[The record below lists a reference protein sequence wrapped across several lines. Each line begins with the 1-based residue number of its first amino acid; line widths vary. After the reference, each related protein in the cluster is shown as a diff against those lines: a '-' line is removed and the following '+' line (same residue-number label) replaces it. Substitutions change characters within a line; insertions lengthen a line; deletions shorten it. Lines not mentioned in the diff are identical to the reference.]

1 MKRVWNEE
9 KDNLLRRHYHK
20 RDLDWVAQRI
30 GVSRGAVKARAQVLG
45 IQRKVHKREPWTDR
59 QTAYLKRHYA
69 DTPIEVLI
77 VKTRHDQKSIW
88 NKAKALGLRKSRE
101 FLAEVG
107 RKCSQHPRSIA
118 TRFVKGQEPAN
129 KGKRIEEFMTADG
142 IRRSSQTRFK
152 KGQLP
157 HNTKPI
163 GYERIDSKDGYV
175 YIKVSMEHK
184 MVLKHRYV
192 WEQANGPIPD
202 GHNIAFRDGN
212 RQNCD
217 LSNLYLIS
225 REEAAREQIKNETA
239 EHRAAR
245 VVKATATRNE
255 TIRRDR
261 IRIHWGFEPKSRLV
275 KRW

>member
-1 MKRVWNEE
+1 MKKVWNEE
-9 KDNLLRRHYHK
+9 RDALLRRLYPTAHLGSLAA
-20 RDLDWVAQRI
+20 RL
-30 GVSRGAVKARAQVLG
+30 GVTEKALRSRAKVLG
-45 IQRKVHKREPWTDR
+45 LRRKVNVKRPWTDR

-129 KGKRIEEFMTADG
+129 KGKRIEEFMSEEG
-142 IRRSSQTRFK
+142 IRNSSRTRFK
-152 KGQLP
+152 AGHRP
-157 HNTKPI
+157 HNQRDI
-163 GYERIDSKDGYV
+163 GTECVHSDGYV
-175 YIKVSMEHK
+175 YLRIESGC
-184 MVLKHRYV
+184 VLKHRYV
-192 WEQANGPIPD
+192 WEQANGEVPE
-202 GHNIAFRDGN
+202 GYVVAFRDGN

-217 LSNLYLIS
+217 LSNLFLLS
-225 REEAAREQIKNETA
+225 REDNARRRVSEETPEARK
-239 EHRAAR
+239 AR
-245 VVKATATRNE
+245 VAKAQITRNKS
-255 TIRRDR
+255 IRRDK
-261 IRIHWGFEPKSRLV
+261 IRLHWGMEPIGKLV

>member
-1 MKRVWNEE
+1 
-9 KDNLLRRHYHK
+9 
-20 RDLDWVAQRI
+20 
-30 GVSRGAVKARAQVLG
+30 
-45 IQRKVHKREPWTDR
+45 
-59 QTAYLKRHYA
+59 
-69 DTPIEVLI
+69 
-77 VKTRHDQKSIW
+77 
-88 NKAKALGLRKSRE
+88 
-101 FLAEVG
+101 
-107 RKCSQHPRSIA
+107 
-118 TRFVKGQEPAN
+118 
-129 KGKRIEEFMTADG
+129 MTAEG

-163 GYERIDSKDGYV
+163 GYERVDENGYV
-175 YIKVSMEHK
+175 YLKVSMEHK

>member
-1 MKRVWNEE
+1 M
-9 KDNLLRRHYHK
+9 RRRK
-20 RDLDWVAQRI
+20 WTER
-30 GVSRGAVKARAQVLG
+30 QV
-45 IQRKVHKREPWTDR
+45 
-59 QTAYLKRHYA
+59 AYLIRHYA
-69 DTPIEVLI
+69 DRDTDVLCQRLRRKPEQI
-77 VKTRHDQKSIW
+77 YA
-88 NKAKALGLRKSRE
+88 KAQALGLRKPRDYSVR
-101 FLAEVG
+101 AG
-107 RKCSQHPRSIA
+107 RIGAQHPKAIA
-118 TRFVKGQEPAN
+118 HRFVKGQEPAN

-163 GYERIDSKDGYV
+163 GYERVDENGYV
-175 YIKVSMEHK
+175 YLKVSMEHK

-225 REEAAREQIKNETA
+225 REEAAREQIKNETK
-239 EHRAAR
+239 EHRSAR
-245 VVKATATRNE
+245 VVKATATRNA
-255 TIRRDR
+255 TIRRDK
-261 IRIHWGFEPKSRLV
+261 IRLHWGMEPIGKLV

>member
-1 MKRVWNEE
+1 M
-9 KDNLLRRHYHK
+9 
-20 RDLDWVAQRI
+20 
-30 GVSRGAVKARAQVLG
+30 
-45 IQRKVHKREPWTDR
+45 
-59 QTAYLKRHYA
+59 
-69 DTPIEVLI
+69 
-77 VKTRHDQKSIW
+77 KTRHDQKSIW

-163 GYERIDSKDGYV
+163 GYERMDENGYV

-202 GHNIAFRDGN
+202 GYNIAFRDGN

-217 LSNLYLIS
+217 LSNLFLLS
-225 REEAAREQIKNETA
+225 REDNARRRVSEETPEARK
-239 EHRAAR
+239 AR
-245 VVKATATRNE
+245 VAKAQITRNKS
-255 TIRRDR
+255 IRRDK
-261 IRIHWGFEPKSRLV
+261 IRLHWGMEPIGKLV